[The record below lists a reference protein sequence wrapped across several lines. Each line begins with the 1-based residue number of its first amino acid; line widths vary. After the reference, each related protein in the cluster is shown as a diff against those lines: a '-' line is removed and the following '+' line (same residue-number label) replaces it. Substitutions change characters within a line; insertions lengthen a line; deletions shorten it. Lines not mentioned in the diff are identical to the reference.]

1 VPSRVK
7 VSPNVDFDT
16 SSVCEKRSDANPE
29 VGLTP
34 MPDAGLPTM
43 SQLTDQPSDSL
54 QSHGCTCPACI
65 QDKPLVFV
73 SEYGVVCR
81 LAACSKTVH
90 YYDPYGDRMGLSLI
104 LIHEKSH
111 YEHHGGY
118 KCAEGDCGHLAKE
131 FRDLKRHYRAKHCTK
146 TPGYPCDVLG
156 CKYGGENGFHRKDKL
171 ASHYK
176 NMHQG
181 GVASTTHRRNIL
193 PALAKNE
200 VFGPRIGQSSQ

>member
-1 VPSRVK
+1 MR
-7 VSPNVDFDT
+7 DI
-16 SSVCEKRSDANPE
+16 E
-29 VGLTP
+29 
-34 MPDAGLPTM
+34 LPIL
-43 SQLTDQPSDSL
+43 SQLTDQPSDSM
-54 QSHGCTCPACI
+54 QSHECTCPVCFQEKA
-65 QDKPLVFV
+65 LVVV
-73 SEYGVVCR
+73 SEYPLVCR
-81 LAACSKTVH
+81 LAACSKTAEH
-90 YYDPYGDRMGLSLI
+90 YWSMGRSLRHEL

-156 CKYGGENGFHRKDKL
+156 CKFGGDNGFHRKDKL

-176 NMHQG
+176 NMHQR
-181 GVASTTHRRNIL
+181 GVASTTRRRNIL

-200 VFGPRIGQSSQ
+200 VSGPGIGQSSQ

>member
-1 VPSRVK
+1 VPPGVN

-16 SSVCEKRSDANPE
+16 SSVCDNRSDASLE
-29 VGLTP
+29 VGLSP
-34 MPDAGLPTM
+34 MRDIELPIL
-43 SQLTDQPSDSL
+43 SQLTDQPSDSM
-54 QSHGCTCPACI
+54 QSHECTCPACF
-65 QDKPLVFV
+65 QEKPLVVV

-81 LAACSKTVH
+81 LACRLATCSKNVH
-90 YYDPYGDRMGLSLI
+90 YYPYGDRMGLSPRPQDL
-104 LIHEKSH
+104 LVHEKSH
-111 YEHHGGY
+111 YEHHGGF

-156 CKYGGENGFHRKDKL
+156 CKFGGDNGFHRKDKL

-176 NMHQG
+176 NMHQR

-193 PALAKNE
+193 PALSE
-200 VFGPRIGQSSQ
+200 E